1 MIKPLPNL
9 SDQDEMY
16 SLLNAWEGKRKPI
29 VLTTD
34 QAIKAAYIAAAGRP
48 CYLCGDADPHWVGKK
63 QLPENFGIW
72 ASKILFYGLC
82 EKCHMDSNRDSI
94 VMMLVEFD
102 MQNEEENTAI
112 LSDEFR
118 ERARREII
126 NKVIET

>member
-34 QAIKAAYIAAAGRP
+34 QAIKAAMLAAAKRP
-48 CYLCGDADPHWVGKK
+48 CYLCGGVPKVVGKR
-63 QLPENFGIW
+63 QLPENFGTW

-82 EKCHMDSNRDSI
+82 MKCHKDPNRDSV

-102 MQNEEENTAI
+102 MQNESENAAI

-118 ERARREII
+118 ARARKEIM